1 MSWLAHSYIVL
12 LALFVLNSATLPAAD
27 GDGELF
33 RQALEHLRAN
43 EIAAGRDILNSL
55 LTSQPNNPLYL
66 FNLANVDFI
75 QRRYTTAIVG
85 YTKLQA
91 MPSPLKIPASLYL
104 SSCYLELGQLKSA
117 LRALQ
122 LKEFPAMRKNYGKI
136 SASKLWESNIE
147 VAVFGTG
154 NTTIQFTGGIFAN
167 NANKQE
173 FQTSLNKIFHR
184 LRFKKSIYK
193 WYKYDEEYTYYEISS
208 ANDGDIVSE

>member
-1 MSWLAHSYIVL
+1 MKKFLTIIAVL
-12 LALFVLNSATLPAAD
+12 VFVGIIIKLFTKTDNEQVQTVTAVAEVKKSEPTEAELIAKEIEQLN
-27 GDGELF
+27 
-33 RQALEHLRAN
+33 
-43 EIAAGRDILNSL
+43 NSL
-55 LTSQPNNPLYL
+55 YAIKNFMGSNYRGDMNLITFELDFFSDWAKKCRSQNYNTNDSVRFYREK
-66 FNLANVDFI
+66 V
-75 QRRYTTAIVG
+75 T
-85 YTKLQA
+85 
-91 MPSPLKIPASLYL
+91 
-104 SSCYLELGQLKSA
+104 SA